1 MTTKNFVLLN
11 GEKNT
16 KKKIIPAD
24 EKKIPPDE
32 KKKCVCL
39 RSEKTEQKIE
49 TTATV
54 SANDPFSLSGRIY
67 KPVI

>member
-1 MTTKNFVLLN
+1 M
-11 GEKNT
+11 GEK
-16 KKKIIPAD
+16 KRQKKIIPAD

-32 KKKCVCL
+32 NFFFFFLL

-67 KPVI
+67 KSVI